1 MCSSD
6 LVAPSLVAR
15 LIIIDDGAP
24 GALQDLLDRELPETL
39 ALVTSPRVRPQGIR
53 RGVWVSQSRLRELLP
68 SHGSVRIRVS
78 ADPDWQIE
86 ADSDVLRKLLPPAEP
101 AVALAVALQVLG
113 KSAPAS
119 TPEDRVLSAWRSA
132 VTAWKLQDLEAAREA
147 ITVVN
152 RRWPTWS
159 PGWAFADEVY
169 TCLGNFHVAL
179 ACRSRAGEPPVI
191 RMRRARVEKEAA

>member
-1 MCSSD
+1 M
-6 LVAPSLVAR
+6 APSLVAR

-24 GALQDLLDRELPETL
+24 GALQALLARELPDTL
-39 ALVTSPRVRPQGIR
+39 ALVTSPRPRPEGTR

-68 SHGSVRIRVS
+68 SHGPVRIRVS
-78 ADPDWQIE
+78 ADPDWQLQ
-86 ADSDVLRKLLPPAEP
+86 ADADVLRKLLPPADP

-113 KSAPAS
+113 KKAPRS

-132 VTAWKLQDLEAAREA
+132 VVAWKKQDLDAAREA
-147 ITVVN
+147 ITIVN

-191 RMRRARVEKEAA
+191 RLRRQRVEKDAA